1 MNFASAPAALPFGSA
16 RQDLPLSF
24 KFFRN
29 DDCVF
34 VDGAYLTRNVPGKIL
49 WKLLSEYAG
58 GRTRFSNRELR
69 LDPKL
74 GLPPVKDNLEA
85 RLILLRKRLEERCP
99 GVRLRRTDR
108 GRFEL
113 EVARPMVLEEREHA

>member
-1 MNFASAPAALPFGSA
+1 MNHASPQPSSPL
-16 RQDLPLSF
+16 RQAMPLSF

-34 VDGAYLTRNVPGKIL
+34 VDGCYLTRNVPGKIL

-58 GRTRFSNRELR
+58 DGRTTFSNRELR
-69 LDPKL
+69 LDPRL
-74 GLPPVKDNLEA
+74 GLPAVKDNLEA
-85 RLILLRKRLEERCP
+85 RLILLRKRLEQRCP
-99 GVRLRRTDR
+99 GIRLRPTER